1 MAFCV
6 IGRLDLQTMTTQ
18 KPYDAIIIGS
28 GFGGAMTAHVLVNA
42 GWRVLML
49 ERGDWVPRGP
59 HNWAA
64 DASVDLTPYYST
76 ETPYR
81 VLAGGNRKIMGA
93 YNCVGG
99 PSVFYGAVSMRL
111 READF
116 EPAPE
121 IISDSGAEW
130 PYRYAD
136 IESHYTRAEKILGI
150 AGEAGGDPT
159 EPKRST
165 PYPQTLNGLS
175 HTSQRIQKAA
185 QGLGYRPFRL
195 PLAINY
201 AAADGQSACEACPT
215 CDTFACA
222 ISAKNDIATRVIPEL
237 LKKGMELKPNA
248 VAVKLVPVKGRIIGV
263 EYFDKATGETVREE
277 ADTFV
282 LSAGALASPHLLL
295 ASRLAKLN
303 PGGDVIGRY
312 LTRHCNAVAFGFFR
326 QKHSVEFQK
335 QLGIHDFYFGHSSI
349 QKPSGKLGGMQQVQT
364 PPIGLVHE
372 IVPAPFGHIL
382 GLGVPHLTG
391 LLVMA
396 EDQPRYDNRVEIDWT
411 HRDRFGLPQLLVMHR
426 YTRRDYAARD
436 ALLAKA
442 KQILKAAGAW
452 FCYMHHIKT
461 FSHAVG
467 TVRMGGDPKTS
478 ALDAN
483 CQFRGLENLFVVDGS
498 FMPTSGGLN
507 PSLTISAN
515 ALRVGEFIA
524 AKKSPF
530 EGGLRGMS

>member
-1 MAFCV
+1 
-6 IGRLDLQTMTTQ
+6 MTTQ
-18 KPYDAIIIGS
+18 KTYDAIIIGS

-121 IISDSGAEW
+121 ITSDSGAEW

-136 IESHYTRAEKILGI
+136 LEPYYARAENILNI
-150 AGEAGGDPT
+150 AGEAGQDPT
-159 EPKRST
+159 EPQRSSA
-165 PYPQTLNGLS
+165 YPQSLNGLS
-175 HTSQRIQKAA
+175 QTSQKIQKAA
-185 QGLGYRPFRL
+185 QRLGYRPFRL

-201 AAADGQSACEACPT
+201 SIQGNQQACVACNT

-222 ISAKNDIATRVIPEL
+222 IRAKNDIATRVLPEL
-237 LKKGMELKPNA
+237 IKKGLELKPNA
-248 VAVKLVPVKGRIIGV
+248 VALKLVPVKGRILGV
-263 EYFDKATGETVREE
+263 EYFDKTSGEIVREE

-295 ASRLAKLN
+295 ASGLERLN

-312 LTRHCNAVAFGFFR
+312 LTRHCNAIAFGFFP
-326 QKHSVEFQK
+326 QKHPVEFQK
-335 QLGIHDFYFGHSSI
+335 QLGIHDFYFGHPSI
-349 QKPSGKLGGMQQVQT
+349 KKPAGKLGSMQQLQT

-372 IVPAPFGHIL
+372 IVPRPFGQII

-396 EDQPRYDNRVEIDWT
+396 EDQPRYHNRVEIAWT
-411 HRDRFGLPQLLVMHR
+411 HRDRFGLPQLLVTHR

-452 FCYMHHIKT
+452 FCYVHHIKT

-467 TVRMGGDPKTS
+467 TVRMGRAPKTS

-515 ALRVGEFIA
+515 ALRVGEFIREK
-524 AKKSPF
+524 AK
-530 EGGLRGMS
+530 GRRQT

>member
-1 MAFCV
+1 
-6 IGRLDLQTMTTQ
+6 MTTQ
-18 KPYDAIIIGS
+18 RPYDAIIIGS
-28 GFGGAMTAHVLVNA
+28 GFGGAMSAHVLVNA
-42 GWRVLML
+42 GLRVLML

-64 DASVDLTPYYST
+64 DGSVDLTPYYST

-116 EPAPE
+116 EPVPE
-121 IISDSGAEW
+121 IVADSGAEW
-130 PYRYAD
+130 PYRYD
-136 IESHYTRAEKILGI
+136 DLERYYTRAEKILDI

-159 EPKRST
+159 EPKRSS
-165 PYPQTLNGLS
+165 PYPQLLNGLS
-175 HTSQRIQKAA
+175 HTSRRIQEAA

-201 AAADGQSACEACPT
+201 AATDGQSACEACPT

-222 ISAKNDIATRVIPEL
+222 ISAKNDIATRVLPDL
-237 LKKGMELKPNA
+237 LKKGMELKTNV
-248 VAVKLVPVKGRIIGV
+248 VAVKLVPVKGRIVGV

-277 ADTFV
+277 ARTFV
-282 LSAGALASPHLLL
+282 LSTGALASPHLLL
-295 ASRLAKLN
+295 ASGLDKLN
-303 PGGDVIGRY
+303 PGGHAIGRY
-312 LTRHCNAVAFGFFR
+312 LTRHCNAIAFGFFPR
-326 QKHSVEFQK
+326 KHPVEFQK
-335 QLGIHDFYFGHSSI
+335 QLGIHDFYFGHMSI
-349 QKPSGKLGGMQQVQT
+349 ARPEGKLGSMQQLQT

-372 IVPAPFGHIL
+372 IVPFPFGQIL

-396 EDQPRYDNRVEIDWT
+396 EDQPRYDNRVELDAST
-411 HRDRFGLPQLLVMHR
+411 TDRFGLPQLLVSHH

-442 KQILKAAGAW
+442 KEILKAAGAW

-467 TVRMGGDPKTS
+467 TVRMGSDPKAS
-478 ALDAN
+478 ALDPH
-483 CQFRGLENLFVVDGS
+483 CQFRGVENLFVVDGS

-515 ALRVGEFIA
+515 ALRVGEYIA
-524 AKKSPF
+524 K
-530 EGGLRGMS
+530 R

>member
-1 MAFCV
+1 MIAKT
-6 IGRLDLQTMTTQ
+6 G
-18 KPYDAIIIGS
+18 YDAIIIGS

-81 VLAGGNRKIMGA
+81 VLAGGNRKIMGG

-121 IISDSGAEW
+121 IIGDSGAEW
-130 PYRYAD
+130 PFRYAD
-136 IESHYTRAEKILGI
+136 LEPYYSRAENILNI
-150 AGEAGGDPT
+150 AGEAGQDPT
-159 EPKRST
+159 EPQRSSA
-165 PYPQTLNGLS
+165 YPQSLNGLS
-175 HTSQRIQKAA
+175 QTSQKIQAA
-185 QGLGYRPFRL
+185 AKRLGYRPFRL

-201 AAADGQSACEACPT
+201 SNQNNQQACVACNT

-222 ISAKNDIATRVIPEL
+222 ISAKNDITTRVLPEL
-237 LKKGMELKPNA
+237 IKKGMELKANA
-248 VAVKLVPVKGRIIGV
+248 VALKLVPVKNRLVGV
-263 EYFDKATGETVREE
+263 EYFDKTTGEIVREE
-277 ADTFV
+277 ADTFI

-295 ASRLAKLN
+295 ASGLEKFN
-303 PGGDVIGRY
+303 PGGHIIGRY
-312 LTRHCNAVAFGFFR
+312 LTRHCNAIAFGFFPK
-326 QKHSVEFQK
+326 KHPVEFQK
-335 QLGIHDFYFGHSSI
+335 QLGIHDFYFGHPSI
-349 QKPSGKLGGMQQVQT
+349 KKPVGKLGSMQQLQT
-364 PPIGLVHE
+364 PPIGLVHK
-372 IVPAPFGHIL
+372 IVPPPFGQIL

-396 EDQPRYDNRVEIDWT
+396 EDQPRYDNRVEIDPT
-411 HRDRFGLPQLLVMHR
+411 QRDRFGLPQLLITHR

-442 KQILKAAGAW
+442 KKILKAAGAW
-452 FCYMHHIKT
+452 FCYVHHIKT

-467 TVRMGGDPKTS
+467 TVRIGRDPRTS
-478 ALDAN
+478 VLDPF
-483 CQFRGLENLFVVDGS
+483 CQFRGLENLYVIDGS
-498 FMPTSGGLN
+498 FMPISGGLN

-515 ALRVGEFIA
+515 ALRVGEF
-524 AKKSPF
+524 
-530 EGGLRGMS
+530 LVNR

>member
-1 MAFCV
+1 
-6 IGRLDLQTMTTQ
+6 MTTQ
-18 KPYDAIIIGS
+18 KPYDTIIIGS

-81 VLAGGNRKIMGA
+81 VLAGGNRKIMGG
-93 YNCVGG
+93 YHCVGG

-116 EPAPE
+116 VPAPE
-121 IISDSGAEW
+121 IVGDSGAEW
-130 PYRYAD
+130 PFRYAD
-136 IESHYTRAEKILGI
+136 LEPYYSRAESILNI
-150 AGEAGGDPT
+150 AGEAGQDPT
-159 EPKRST
+159 EPRRSSA
-165 PYPQTLNGLS
+165 YPQALNHLS
-175 HTSQRIQKAA
+175 QTSQKIQTAA
-185 QGLGYRPFRL
+185 LRLGYRPFRL

-201 AAADGQSACEACPT
+201 SNQDTQQLCIACNT

-222 ISAKNDIATRVIPEL
+222 INAKNDIATRVLPEL
-237 LKKGMELKPNA
+237 IKKGLELKPNA
-248 VAVKLVPVKGRIIGV
+248 VALKLVPVKGRILGV
-263 EYFDKATGETVREE
+263 EYFDKTTGEIVREE
-277 ADTFV
+277 ANTFI

-295 ASRLAKLN
+295 ASGLEKFN
-303 PGGDVIGRY
+303 PGGEVIGRY
-312 LTRHCNAVAFGFFR
+312 LTRHCNAIAFGFFPK
-326 QKHSVEFQK
+326 KHPVEFQK
-335 QLGIHDFYFGHSSI
+335 QLGLHDFYFGHPSI
-349 QKPSGKLGGMQQVQT
+349 KKPAGKLGSMQQLQT

-372 IVPAPFGHIL
+372 IVPRPFGRIL

-396 EDQPRYDNRVEIDWT
+396 EDQPRYDNRVAIDWT
-411 HRDRFGLPQLLVMHR
+411 HRDRFGLPQLLISHR
-426 YTRRDYAARD
+426 YTRRDRAARD

-442 KQILKAAGAW
+442 KEILKAAGAW
-452 FCYMHHIKT
+452 FCYVHHIKT

-467 TVRMGGDPKTS
+467 TVRMGRDPQTS

-483 CQFRGLENLFVVDGS
+483 CQFRGLDNLFVVDGS

-515 ALRVGEFIA
+515 ALRVGEFIR
-524 AKKSPF
+524 KTI
-530 EGGLRGMS
+530 